1 MTEWAFRLDLVGL
14 DVDDDARMDALY
26 EAGCDDATFG
36 TDESGTYA
44 VFHREAPTPEAAV
57 LSAIRSIENA
67 GVDVRVVRV
76 DTEDQW
82 LTAAEI
88 AERIGRTRQSIGQL
102 VTGKRGP
109 GGFPS
114 PVVRRD
120 ARNPLWSWDEV
131 RAWFAAY
138 DPEVVPGQP
147 DRPSADFLAAVND
160 RLDERERRRH
170 SPDAPWW
177 PELAD
182 VLPLVS

>member
-1 MTEWAFRLDLVGL
+1 MNEWTFRLNLVGL
-14 DVDDDARMDALY
+14 DVDDDEQMDALF

-36 TDESGTYA
+36 TDEAGAHA

-67 GVDVRVVRV
+67 GIDARVVRV
-76 DTEDQW
+76 ENEDEW
-82 LTAAEI
+82 LAAAEI

-102 VTGKRGP
+102 ISGKRGP
-109 GGFPS
+109 GHFPT

-131 RAWFAAY
+131 CRWFATY
-138 DPEVVPGQP
+138 DPDAVPARP
-147 DRPSADFLAAVND
+147 DRPSPDFIAAVND
-160 RLDERERRRH
+160 RLDERERRRQ
-170 SPDAPWW
+170 SPNAPWW